1 MWGDEKAEIASEWLL
16 EAVIITFVYTMG
28 KICLPF
34 LDPLLEDLIG
44 WVRET
49 GMHCIKKLFSAI
61 IAADFTEFE
70 NDR

>member
-1 MWGDEKAEIASEWLL
+1 
-16 EAVIITFVYTMG
+16 MG